1 MRHAKAALLT
11 VALVVFVFAGA
22 SFAAIIQ
29 DIGGT
34 LTGTDWYY
42 GSGHYFKP
50 NSAGGTSN
58 TQIDTLAFTS
68 QGQTDP
74 DYYMF
79 YGDFAMGQSNLL
91 QDKSSGGLADGIFAS
106 GATLTINGDLYAN
119 DFSSIGAT
127 GDLITAVVTS
137 QWELREMP
145 PESQAPANTVIGRA
159 FFHITGGALSNSS
172 LNDAG
177 LSMGD
182 FYIDFTFEGCTPNV
196 TDFSNSLGSSI
207 YNCAHPTIQFGFGVV
222 PEPASIAILGLGGL
236 ALIRRRR

>member
-1 MRHAKAALLT
+1 MRDAKAALLA
-11 VALVVFVFAGA
+11 VALGVFVLTSA

-34 LTGTDWYY
+34 LTSTDWYY
-42 GSGHYFKP
+42 GNGHYFKP

-58 TQIDTLAFTS
+58 AQINLVGITS
-68 QGQTDP
+68 QGQIDP

-79 YGDFAMGQSNLL
+79 YGDFAMGRSNLL
-91 QDKSSGGLADGIFAS
+91 LDKSSGGLADGIFAS

-119 DFSSIGAT
+119 DFSTIVAS
-127 GDLITAVVTS
+127 GDIITAVVTS
-137 QWELREMP
+137 QWELRVLPQQSEN
-145 PESQAPANTVIGRA
+145 NTVIGRA

-182 FYIDFTFEGCTPNV
+182 FYIDFTFSGCMPNV
-196 TDFSNSLGSSI
+196 TDFSSSLGNAT
-207 YNCAHPTIQFGFGVV
+207 YNCFDPTIQFGFT
-222 PEPASIAILGLGGL
+222 PEPTSIAILGLGGF

>member
-1 MRHAKAALLT
+1 MVT
-11 VALVVFVFAGA
+11 LVVFVFAGA
-22 SFAAIIQ
+22 SFAAIVQ

-34 LTGTDWYY
+34 LTQTDWYY
-42 GSGHYFKP
+42 GNGHYFKP

-58 TQIDTLAFTS
+58 THIDTLALTS
-68 QGQTDP
+68 QGQSEP

-106 GATLTINGDLYAN
+106 GATLTINGDLYRN
-119 DFSSIGAT
+119 SDFSVVTT

-137 QWELREMP
+137 QWELRELP
-145 PESQAPANTVIGRA
+145 SPAQANTVIGRA

-172 LNDAG
+172 LNDDG
-177 LSMGD
+177 LSMSD
-182 FYIDFTFEGCTPNV
+182 FYIDFTFSGCTPNV
-196 TDFSNSLGSSI
+196 TDFSSSLGSSI
-207 YNCAHPTIQFGFGVV
+207 YDCAHPTIQFGFGV
-222 PEPASIAILGLGGL
+222 PEPASIAILGLGGF